1 MKNHRSGKKIGGG
14 HTTVTDLAAELTDMA
29 VKLPEVSRVSPG
41 IIKTGPDM
49 AGGQRRV
56 KLMNLPGYLLLKVR
70 PGRSMQEVRVYTKD
84 GQTTMVALARLAR
97 NAGVSI
103 CFEKHNN

>member
-70 PGRSMQEVRVYTKD
+70 QGRSMQEVRVYTKD